1 MISDVED
8 FHSVKDLFYHPN
20 YYIFMLISIQATKKW
35 FEIKFENGKRTR
47 DLSREDTFKDD
58 DLSRNLIRSGCVG
71 ETCSSAAGLLNSQTF
86 RSEK

>member
-47 DLSREDTFKDD
+47 DL
-58 DLSRNLIRSGCVG
+58 
-71 ETCSSAAGLLNSQTF
+71 
-86 RSEK
+86 